1 MQQGGGSDMVVTWE
15 DQQNINKF
23 GRLNNKFHELEEEI
37 KISRDANENLE
48 DAENELMISD
58 EDVVRF
64 QIGEVFAHMQKD
76 DVENRLEEMKDEA
89 SKKLKRL
96 EEEKALV
103 VSQMDGLKNILYA
116 RFNDS
121 INLEED

>member
-1 MQQGGGSDMVVTWE
+1 MNCGFLQ
-15 DQQNINKF
+15 
-23 GRLNNKFHELEEEI
+23 
-37 KISRDANENLE
+37 DANENLE